1 MDNPWINDP
10 LDYTSDDSISIN
22 KSNKLKMREKF
33 VESQK
38 AIWSRNLLSN
48 RKFRPIRS
56 SSQLFGVSDMTMFGR
71 AASRAT
77 MPIAIMSSAMGLGNL
92 AVQSSFDRGVLQSG
106 IKSGLDMFTE
116 YAPEVAS
123 FAAFGAVE
131 KAITG
136 RFSGEGSARGLFSK
150 IMGRGGGLR
159 RKAIGFAGGL
169 ISATITSSLLKPM
182 KEMISGAIERERSP
196 GMEAGIAK
204 KSPETIRGMTT
215 KQIQAA
221 QKQLRGDISGKGFWD
236 AAVNG
241 KVIKWSEEQSNQK
254 ALVDIKNELTNQRM
268 EVLNN
273 LADNNK
279 MIIDFYSRE

>member
-1 MDNPWINDP
+1 MDNPFVNDP
-10 LDYTSDDSISIN
+10 IDYTSDDSISIN
-22 KSNKLKMREKF
+22 RSNRLKMREKLI
-33 VESQK
+33 ESQRS
-38 AIWSRNLLSN
+38 IRNRNLLRN
-48 RKFRPIRS
+48 RKLRPIKT
-56 SSQLFGVSDMTMFGR
+56 SSQMFGVSDMTMFGR
-71 AASRAT
+71 AASRAVA
-77 MPIAIMSSAMGLGNL
+77 PIAIMATAMELGNL
-92 AVQSSFDRGVLQSG
+92 AVQASFDRGVLQSG

-123 FAAFGAVE
+123 FAAFGAAE

-136 RFSGEGSARGLFSK
+136 RFSGEGSARGFLK
-150 IMGRGGGLR
+150 KVIGRGGGIR
-159 RKAIGFAGGL
+159 AKAIGFAGGL
-169 ISATITSSLLKPM
+169 VAATITSSVLKPM
-182 KEMISGAIERERSP
+182 KEMIGGYIERERSP
-196 GMEAGIAK
+196 GMEGNIAK
-204 KSPETIRGMTT
+204 KSPENIRGMTT

-221 QKQLRGDISGKGFWD
+221 QKQLKSDISGKGFWD

-241 KVIKWSEEQSNQK
+241 NVIKWSEETSNQK